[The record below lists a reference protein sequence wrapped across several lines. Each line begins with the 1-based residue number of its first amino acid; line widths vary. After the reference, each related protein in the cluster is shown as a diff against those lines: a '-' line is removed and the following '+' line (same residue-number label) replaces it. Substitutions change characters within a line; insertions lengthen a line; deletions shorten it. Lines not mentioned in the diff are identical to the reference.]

1 MKKSRNSGYLN
12 QKDYNFIYSKSVRL
26 CVDLLIL
33 SKDGVYMTK
42 RTTKPYKNLYHIP
55 GGRIRFRET
64 INDAIFRIANEEK
77 LENIKIGKFVGVI
90 EFLKE
95 TQDKQKRHSVSLV
108 YIIKAKTPHQTFIKE
123 IKKMNPPQ
131 FEFLKKHKFINEN

>member
-1 MKKSRNSGYLN
+1 MNGYLD
-12 QKDYNFIYSKSVRL
+12 QKDYDFIYSKSVRL

-33 SKDGVYMTK
+33 SKAGVYMVK
-42 RTTKPYKNLYHIP
+42 RTTQPYKNLYHIP

-64 INDAIFRIANEEK
+64 INDAIFRIAKEEK
-77 LENIKIGKFVGVI
+77 LENVKIVKFVGVI

-108 YIIKAKTPHQTFIKE
+108 YIVRAKTPTETWIKE

-131 FEFLKKHKFINEN
+131 HEFLKRFKFLK